1 MDAAARRHREGTGVV
16 RLSRMTASRRTAFRL
31 VPVVAAV
38 ALLATGCA
46 TPVGGAATPEPTQT
60 SAAPSVEPTAEPS
73 AEPAETEAPAPSD
86 EIALPASCDEL
97 FVGDLRATLDADLP
111 PLNDPGVTMYS
122 TENAEA
128 LSVLESGVPTLR
140 CTWGRPSDRG
150 IATTVSIVSAEQA
163 AVIAEALS
171 VAGFGSEE
179 ASGGEYFRTSQ
190 QMLSMDED
198 LVELG
203 ETHFLR
209 GNAWISTR
217 WINYGPSSYT
227 PGIVDALWG

>member
-1 MDAAARRHREGTGVV
+1 
-16 RLSRMTASRRTAFRL
+16 MTATRRTALRL

-60 SAAPSVEPTAEPS
+60 SAAPSAEPTASPTAEPV
-73 AEPAETEAPAPSD
+73 ETEAPAPAPTD
-86 EIALPASCDEL
+86 DITLPASCDDL
-97 FVGDLRATLDADLP
+97 FIGDLRATLEADIA

-128 LSVLESGVPTLR
+128 LTILESGVPTLR

-150 IATTVSIVSAEQA
+150 IATNVSIVSGEQA
-163 AVIAEALS
+163 SSIAAALLAS
-171 VAGFGSEE
+171 GFGSEA

-190 QMLSMDED
+190 QMLSMDEE

-227 PGIVDALWG
+227 PRIVDALWG

>member
-1 MDAAARRHREGTGVV
+1 
-16 RLSRMTASRRTAFRL
+16 MTASRRTALRL

-46 TPVGGAATPEPTQT
+46 TPVGGAATPDPTQT
-60 SAAPSVEPTAEPS
+60 SVTPSAEPS
-73 AEPAETEAPAPSD
+73 TSPTAEPAETETPAPTD
-86 EIALPASCDEL
+86 EIALPASCDDV
-97 FVGDLRATLDADLP
+97 FVGDLRATLDAEIA

-122 TENAEA
+122 TENADA
-128 LSVLESGVPTLR
+128 LTVLESGVPTLR

-150 IATTVSIVSAEQA
+150 IATTVAIVSSEQA
-163 AVIAEALS
+163 ATVSDALS
-171 VAGFGSEE
+171 AAGFESEE
-179 ASGGEYFRTSQ
+179 ASDGDYFRTSQ
-190 QMLSMDED
+190 QMLSMDEE

-227 PGIVDALWG
+227 PGIVSALWG